1 MTNRDYYDILGVP
14 RNASA
19 EDIKAAFRKLARQ
32 YHPDVSKEADA
43 EEKFKEINEAY
54 GVLSDPEK
62 RRRYDQFGRAG
73 LGDMGGVNMHDYTM
87 DFNDLVEELF
97 GSFGFG
103 FGTSAGPRSRPP
115 RRGRD
120 LQVAVALKFEEAVFG
135 TEKTIEITRNETCS
149 TCRGSGAAPGTS
161 PQRCQTCG
169 GRGEVRQVRQTI
181 LGSMMQSGPCP
192 ACGGRGEVI
201 PSPCPTCR
209 GSGLERKTVK
219 KAVAIPAGVDTGTQI
234 RLAGEGE
241 PGTLGGPQ
249 GNLYLVISVEPHK
262 FFKRRENDIILNLD
276 INVAQ
281 AALGAE
287 IEVPTVDGRG
297 EKLSIPPG
305 TQPGKIFTL
314 KGRGVPYLRKSGRGD
329 QLVIINVDIP
339 ARLTKEQRE
348 LFEKLAATLGTTV
361 KPKEK
366 GFLDWLAETLG
377 G

>member
-1 MTNRDYYDILGVP
+1 MTNRDYYEILGVP
-14 RNASA
+14 RNASQ
-19 EDIKAAFRKLARQ
+19 EDIKSAFRKLARQ
-32 YHPDVSKEADA
+32 YHPDVSKEPDA

-73 LGDMGGVNMHDYTM
+73 LGDMGGVDMRDYTM
-87 DFNDLVEELF
+87 DFSDLVEELF

-103 FGTSAGPRSRPP
+103 FGTSGGHSSRRP

-120 LQVAVALKFEEAVFG
+120 LQISLTLKFEEAVFG
-135 TEKTIEITRNETCS
+135 TEKTIEVTRNEVCS

-192 ACGGRGEVI
+192 TCGGRGEVI

-209 GSGLERKTVK
+209 GTGLERRTVRK
-219 KAVAIPAGVDTGTQI
+219 VVSIPAGVDNGTQI

-241 PGTLGGPQ
+241 PGTLGGPN
-249 GNLYLVISVEPHK
+249 GNLYIVLNVKPHK
-262 FFKRRENDIILNLD
+262 FFKRRGNDIVLD
-276 INVAQ
+276 LGINVAQ

-287 IEVPTVDGRG
+287 IEVPTVDGKH
-297 EKLSIPPG
+297 EKLYIPAG
-305 TQPGKIFTL
+305 TQPGKVFII
-314 KGRGVPYLRKSGRGD
+314 KGRGVPYLRKNGRGD
-329 QLVIINVDIP
+329 QRVVINVEIP
-339 ARLTKEQRE
+339 THLTREQRE
-348 LFEKLAATLGTTV
+348 LFEKLAATLGTGV

-366 GFLDWLAETLG
+366 GFLDWLNETFG